1 MKFTRIAA
9 AVAGLGL
16 ALSMS
21 ACSSSSTDTADA
33 NAAYCEGSAKV
44 QSEIDKL
51 EALIVSGAPAE
62 EVKSQRDFVQSA
74 IQANSVPLSQLQSA
88 VQTDVEAAN
97 DAFTESVEA
106 IDEDAPLTETAPSYI
121 AAIDAWNTSV
131 DTIDAEVGCA

>member
-44 QSEIDKL
+44 QSEMDKL
-51 EALIVSGAPAE
+51 EALIVSGAPTE

-106 IDEDAPLTETAPSYI
+106 IDEDAPITEAAPSYA
-121 AAIDAWNTSV
+121 AAIDEWNASV
-131 DTIDAEVGCA
+131 DAIDAEVGCA